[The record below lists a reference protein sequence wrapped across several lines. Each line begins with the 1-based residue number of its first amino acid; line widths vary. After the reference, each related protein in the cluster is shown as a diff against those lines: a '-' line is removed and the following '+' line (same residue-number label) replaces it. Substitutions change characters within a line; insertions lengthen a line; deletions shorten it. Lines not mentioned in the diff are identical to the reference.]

1 MTSFLSDGRVQFRFY
16 RPQASCASVAGTFN
30 KWNPQ
35 AHPMRKGSD
44 GWWSA
49 TLAFTPG
56 VHQFRYVAD
65 GQWYTD
71 YAAQGLEHGKFGMN
85 SLLVIPCHA
94 SRIAA

>member
-1 MTSFLSDGRVQFRFY
+1 
-16 RPQASCASVAGTFN
+16 
-30 KWNPQ
+30 
-35 AHPMRKGSD
+35 MRKGPD

-49 TLAFTPG
+49 TLAFMPG

-71 YAAQGLEHGKFGMN
+71 FAAQGLEHGKFGMN
-85 SLLVIPCHA
+85 SLLVIPSHA